1 MDEAAA
7 LAWIDT
13 ALVRVISDL
22 GRARFLLKD
31 AMASLLLTF
40 TRLRDQLVAER
51 KLYETT
57 LAEVNGAAGDVGL
70 VGVLRDV
77 LAQFVKDMVRI
88 SATSVKIMMEVEI
101 LRGHASTVAARGL
114 QMENIAS
121 TTRMLSLNARI
132 EAQRLGSSGSVFR
145 VVADQIKA
153 LARESGEL
161 SKAIRDALTVHSAS
175 LRRTGNEV
183 AHLVSYDL
191 DHAVASHK
199 NLDLT
204 IAKLAAMSASSL
216 EILSRIQIEADAAL
230 QALQFEDMLTQLLQ
244 SITHKLEIVR
254 TACKPGNTARLAELE
269 VHVQRDSVT
278 QQSLTAGSVELF

>member
-40 TRLRDQLVAER
+40 TRLRDQLIAER

-175 LRRTGNEV
+175 LSRTGNEV

-216 EILSRIQIEADAAL
+216 EILSRIQIEVDAAL

-254 TACKPGNTARLAELE
+254 TACKPGNAARLAELE